1 MLFYIVTTFIINIA
15 LTCKFCF
22 LDIDYINIC
31 NDHINSFNF
40 NLINISCRHPNRW
53 CEVFKVK
60 KVQESGKLEGIWN
73 WRIWADPEHNEEI
86 MKFQGKW
93 SHLITSWKKINEK
106 YVFNCHKKLRKLLI
120 QSLAIYKGNYQA
132 AYFCYILGW
141 ILCWILFLDNISGY
155 IELI

>member
-106 YVFNCHKKLRKLLI
+106 YVFIVTKSFGNFWFNHWLSIKGTIRLHTFATY
-120 QSLAIYKGNYQA
+120 LAG
-132 AYFCYILGW
+132 YFA
-141 ILCWILFLDNISGY
+141 GY
-155 IELI
+155 FF